1 MSELRGR
8 LDLHYTPKHGNWLN
22 IAEIELSVFKRHCL
36 CRRSPDMKTLSRE
49 VEVWTGD
56 LPQKM
61 YTSNSKDYTHTL
73 KLDKTLAPF
82 YELRIILENN
92 KKLEV

>member
-1 MSELRGR
+1 MR
-8 LDLHYTPKHGNWLN
+8 
-22 IAEIELSVFKRHCL
+22 AQ
-36 CRRSPDMKTLSRE
+36 
-49 VEVWTGD
+49 EVWIAD

-61 YTSNSKDYTHTL
+61 HTSNSKDYTRNL
-73 KLDKTLAPF
+73 KLDRTLALF